1 MCIVSFSFFFLV
13 CLLDNKVILL
23 IVFDPLHTCVVLP

>member
-1 MCIVSFSFFFLV
+1 MCIVSFSFFLV